1 MIAHGSWDAAVKRL
15 REQTGCIAEVTARK
29 GKRGCGIVIV
39 RKNGITM
46 VMNGYLSDRR
56 IAGAVI
62 DAIREGLLKSE
73 NKLRIGE
80 SHETYTNA
88 G

>member
-56 IAGAVI
+56 IAGRVI
-62 DAIREGLLKSE
+62 DAIREGLVE
-73 NKLRIGE
+73 NEANLHVGRL
-80 SHETYTNA
+80 
-88 G
+88 